1 MKGKIKMKA
10 IKTKE
15 RKNKAIFS
23 AGTIKQISVWLLV
36 IVLFLGSKKP
46 VYAADEKKT
55 LPSGIAYDEIGSQI
69 EAYVKE
75 HKDTSAAMA
84 VTIFDRE
91 GTIYQNH
98 FGYIDLE
105 NQKPI
110 EEESVFEWGSA
121 TKTLVWISVMQLVE
135 QGRLDLKEDIRTYLP
150 DRFLTNLNY
159 DKPVTMINLMNH
171 NAGFQEMLT
180 DLFVKD
186 YKNVLPL
193 AEQLKLHEPKQIY
206 EPGTVTAYSN
216 WGVALAAYIV
226 EFISGQSFDEYAR
239 EHIFE
244 KLGMEHTAIRPD
256 LSDNEWVKEKRQE
269 LMCYSADGKAMG
281 DCSYAISLYPAGMCT
296 STLGDFSL
304 FAQSLVMAEG
314 EKCHLFDKEE
324 TLTEMFSATSY
335 YGDTDIPLNCHG
347 FWTQEFGVSVMGH
360 GGNTAGCS
368 SNLMFHK
375 ESGIG
380 VVVMTNQQNEEI
392 FNYDMLELIFGS
404 FADSKLAGYN
414 QQVPKGFF
422 RSARTILT
430 GPLSVYSMGFYVMEE
445 SDLDDFWVYDDSQG
459 VEKIVSSYG
468 DTLKLSPD
476 EYIPIIVLPL
486 LLAAGALYALSTCLA
501 GGCIVSPLLRL
512 RKKKQGIPLEKIP
525 FAGWNYAACALML
538 LWLVNFGVIS
548 LQISTYAPS
557 SHYIWQFALSAV
569 MGIMMLSMAGS
580 MIYHL
585 KKMEQPVRRK
595 VKYGV
600 TTFFLFV
607 FLVVILYWNMYQFW
621 AV

>member
-1 MKGKIKMKA
+1 MKVKRTKEGKNKVIFSRQA
-10 IKTKE
+10 IK
-15 RKNKAIFS
+15 RLS
-23 AGTIKQISVWLLV
+23 ACLLSVC
-36 IVLFLGSKKP
+36 LFLSSAEL
-46 VYAADEKKT
+46 YAFDEKKT
-55 LPSGIAYDEIGSQI
+55 LPSGIGYEEIGSEI
-69 EAYVKE
+69 EAFVE
-75 HKDTSAAMA
+75 GHVDTSAAMA
-84 VTIFDRE
+84 VEVFDRE
-91 GTIYQNH
+91 GAIYKSY
-98 FGYIDLE
+98 FGYVDLE
-105 NQKPI
+105 SRKPI

-121 TKTLVWISVMQLVE
+121 TKTLVWVSVMQLYE
-135 QGRLDLKEDIRTYLP
+135 QGRLDLREDIRHYLP
-150 DRFLTNLNY
+150 DNFLTNLNY

-171 NAGFQEMLT
+171 DAGFQEMLT
-180 DLFVKD
+180 DLFVTD
-186 YKNVLPL
+186 DKNVLPL
-193 AEQLKLHEPKQIY
+193 AEQLKLHEPEQIY

-269 LMCYSADGKAMG
+269 LMCYSADRKAMG
-281 DCSYAISLYPAGMCT
+281 DCFYAISLYPAGMCA
-296 STLGDFSL
+296 STLEDFSL
-304 FAQSLVMAEG
+304 FAQSLLLAEG
-314 EKCHLFDKEE
+314 ESCPLFEKEE
-324 TLTEMFSATSY
+324 TLAEMLSATSY
-335 YGDTDIPLNCHG
+335 YGDTDVPLNCHG
-347 FWTQEFGVSVMGH
+347 FWTEEFGVSVMGH

-380 VVVMTNQQNEEI
+380 VVVMTNQQNETV

-414 QQVPKGFF
+414 QQVQKGFF

-430 GPLSVYSMGFYVMEE
+430 GPLSVYGTGFYVMDD
-445 SDLDDFWVYDDSQG
+445 SDLDSFWVYAQNQG
-459 VEKIVSSYG
+459 VEKIVFSYG
-468 DTLKLSPD
+468 DMLKLSMD

-486 LLAAGALYALSTCLA
+486 LLAAGAFYALSTCLA
-501 GGCIVSPLLRL
+501 GGCIVSPLIRL

-538 LWLVNFGVIS
+538 LWLVNFGAIA

-569 MGIMMLSMAGS
+569 LGLLMLSMAGI
-580 MIYHL
+580 MIIHL
-585 KKMEQPVRRK
+585 KKIEQPMKRK
-595 VKYGV
+595 IKYGF

-607 FLVVILYWNMYQFW
+607 FLVATLYWNTYQFW

>member
-1 MKGKIKMKA
+1 M
-10 IKTKE
+10 KE
-15 RKNKAIFS
+15 RQKNGAILT
-23 AGTIKQISVWLLV
+23 AGTIKQISAWLIV
-36 IVLFLGSKKP
+36 TVLFIGSIKP

-55 LPSGIAYDEIGSQI
+55 LLSGISYDEIGSQI
-69 EAYVKE
+69 EEYVKE
-75 HKDTSAAMA
+75 NEETGAAMA
-84 VTIFDRE
+84 VAVFDRE
-91 GTIYQNH
+91 GTIYQNY
-98 FGYIDLE
+98 FGYVDLE

-150 DRFLTNLNY
+150 EHFLTNLNY
-159 DKPVTMINLMNH
+159 DKPVTMMNLMNH
-171 NAGFQEMLT
+171 DAGFQEMLT

-186 YKNVLPL
+186 CKNVLPL
-193 AEQLKLHEPKQIY
+193 AEQLKLHEPEQIY

-226 EFISGQSFDEYAR
+226 EFITGQSFDEYAR

-256 LSDNEWVKEKRQE
+256 LSDNEWVRKKRKE
-269 LMCYSADGKAMG
+269 LMCYDTETKAMG
-281 DCSYAISLYPAGMCT
+281 DCFYAISLYPAGMCT

-304 FAQSLVMAEG
+304 FAQSLVFAKG
-314 EKCHLFDKEE
+314 EDCPLFEKEE
-324 TLTEMFSATSY
+324 TLTEMLSATSY

-360 GGNTAGCS
+360 GGNTVGCS
-368 SNLMFHK
+368 SNLMLHK

-380 VVVMTNQQNEEI
+380 VVVMTNQQNETI

-430 GPLSVYSMGFYVMEE
+430 GPLSVYGMGFYVMEE

-468 DTLKLSPD
+468 DMLKLSPD

-512 RKKKQGIPLEKIP
+512 RKKKQGILLEKIP

-538 LWLVNFGVIS
+538 LWLVNFGVIA

-569 MGIMMLSMAGS
+569 MEIMMLSMAGS

-607 FLVVILYWNMYQFW
+607 FLVVCNTWNMYQFW